1 MAYRTKTYIAGDW
14 DGDKDAVEQLYKW
27 KNSNYW
33 SLDFHD
39 AHDLTQAR
47 DSSLNCNIKK
57 SLKERLD
64 ASKTFVLIVGDK
76 TNTVTSGSCSSS
88 PCGSYNSW
96 TKSCAKGDSVDY
108 RSYIRYECDKAKEA
122 YSEGK
127 MNIVVLYNAS
137 SIDKSKCPY
146 VLKYVGTH
154 EKMKKINVATWSY
167 EWDYQAVK
175 TALGQ

>member
-1 MAYRTKTYIAGDW
+1 MAYRTKTYIAADW
-14 DGDKDAVEQLYKW
+14 DGDKDGVDQLYKW

-39 AHDLTQAR
+39 AHAVQQSR
-47 DSSLNCNIKK
+47 DGSLNCSIKK

-64 ASKTFVLIVGDK
+64 ISKTFVLIVGDK
-76 TNTVTSGSCSSS
+76 TNTVTSGSCQYCPSKN
-88 PCGSYNSW
+88 SY
-96 TKSCAKGDSVDY
+96 TGACARGYSIDN
-108 RSYIRYECDKAKEA
+108 RSYIKYECDKAKEA
-122 YSEGK
+122 YNESK
-127 MNIVVLYNAS
+127 MNVVVLYNATTV
-137 SIDKSKCPY
+137 DKSKCPD

-154 EKMKKINVATWSY
+154 EKMKKWNSTTRSY